1 MWTHANNLTGLLYN
15 IWPGLFFFFFFA
27 NNSFIIKKVGS
38 SKAVYHHHHSN
49 KKKKKILRQIRK
61 IIIFFLLQQHE
72 NHQNELIVICLAARA
87 RENWTKDERMKSND
101 FLFFFSSFQN
111 GFISFLHFER
121 VKWNLAVNLKFSHF
135 FFSFKKSI
143 NFSYRTFFVL
153 FFRVKGNAVLQEKT
167 NEHLCCHRV
176 WWVPISIA

>member
-15 IWPGLFFFFFFA
+15 IWPGLFFFFFFCKQQLHHQE
-27 NNSFIIKKVGS
+27 SWQLES
-38 SKAVYHHHHSN
+38 SLPPSPLKQ
-49 KKKKKILRQIRK
+49 KKKKLYVNIRK

-121 VKWNLAVNLKFSHF
+121 VKWNLAVNLKFSYF
-135 FFSFKKSI
+135 FFLSK
-143 NFSYRTFFVL
+143 NR
-153 FFRVKGNAVLQEKT
+153 
-167 NEHLCCHRV
+167 
-176 WWVPISIA
+176 